1 MQRQWLYTGVI
12 LSLFLMLVLGIPFFP
27 NIMAI
32 EILGPLNLGMSVFL
46 LLHIVTPLLAFRYL
60 RIIKEEKV

>member
-27 NIMAI
+27 KVMAI

>member
-27 NIMAI
+27 NLMAI

-46 LLHIVTPLLAFRYL
+46 ILHIVTPLLAFRYL
-60 RIIKEEKV
+60 RIIKEEEV

>member
-12 LSLFLMLVLGIPFFP
+12 LSLFSMLVLGIPFFP
-27 NIMAI
+27 NFMAI

-60 RIIKEEKV
+60 RIIKEEEV

>member
-27 NIMAI
+27 NFMAI
-32 EILGPLNLGMSVFL
+32 EFLGPLNLGMSVFFI
-46 LLHIVTPLLAFRYL
+46 LHIVTPLLAFRYL
-60 RIIKEEKV
+60 RIIKEEEM

>member
-1 MQRQWLYTGVI
+1 
-12 LSLFLMLVLGIPFFP
+12 
-27 NIMAI
+27 MAI

-60 RIIKEEKV
+60 ANHKRGKGVVGIFFFL

>member
-1 MQRQWLYTGVI
+1 
-12 LSLFLMLVLGIPFFP
+12 
-27 NIMAI
+27 
-32 EILGPLNLGMSVFL
+32 MSVFL

>member
-12 LSLFLMLVLGIPFFP
+12 LSLFLMLVLGRPFFP
-27 NIMAI
+27 NFMAI

-46 LLHIVTPLLAFRYL
+46 ILHIVTPLLAFRYL
-60 RIIKEEKV
+60 RIIKEEEV